1 MNKSIVN
8 LSGYEIARQIKED
21 RISEEEVFSF
31 FNNRIKQIDKQIKS
45 FVDVY
50 STPVKEEGDSPLKGV
65 PIAIKD
71 NICIKGKRITCASR
85 ILNSH
90 TCVYDAT
97 VVKRLKNSGLLI
109 IGTTNMDEFAFG
121 SSTENSCYGPTCNPW
136 NTDCVPGG
144 SSGGSAAAVAARL
157 VPFALGSD
165 TGGSIRQPASFCGVV
180 GFKPTYGRISR
191 FGLVAFGSSLDQIGP
206 ITTNFVDC
214 AHLLNI
220 LCGFDEY
227 DSTTSK
233 QGVPDFTKS
242 LVKNVKGLRIG
253 LPREYFS
260 RGLDQ
265 KVDKK
270 VREVAELLEKEG
282 ARIVEISLPHTEYAV
297 AAYYII
303 APSEASSNLERFDG
317 IKYGLRKEE
326 KDLIS
331 LYKNTRKEGFGQEAK
346 RRILIGTYSL
356 SSGYYEAYYM
366 KASKVRTLI
375 KKDFEDAFSSVDV
388 ILTPTSPTA
397 AFKLGERTQDPLS
410 MYLSDI
416 YTISANLAGVCA
428 VSFPC
433 GFTDDNL
440 PIGAQLIGKSFD
452 EEMLIRVGFTFQE
465 ITDYH
470 KRVPPSAF
478 K

>member
-1 MNKSIVN
+1 MNKNLAN
-8 LSGYEIARQIKED
+8 LSGCEIAQQIKEN

-31 FNNRIKQIDKQIKS
+31 FNSRVKQIDKYIRS
-45 FVDVY
+45 FVEVY
-50 STPVKEEGDSPLKGV
+50 SRPVKEEGDSPLKGV

-97 VVKRLKNSGLLI
+97 VIKRLKRSGLLI
-109 IGTTNMDEFAFG
+109 VGTTNMDEFAFG
-121 SSTENSCYGPTCNPW
+121 SSTENSCYGPTRNPW
-136 NTDCVPGG
+136 NTNCVPGG

-191 FGLVAFGSSLDQIGP
+191 FGLIAFGSSLDQIGP

-233 QGVPDFTKS
+233 KDIPDFTRS

-265 KVDKK
+265 RVEKK
-270 VREVAELLEKEG
+270 VKEVAELLEKEG

-297 AAYYII
+297 ATYYII

-375 KKDFEDAFSSVDV
+375 KKDFENAFSSVDV
-388 ILTPTSPTA
+388 ILTPTSPTP

-440 PIGAQLIGKSFD
+440 PIGAQLIGKAFD
-452 EEMLIRVGFTFQE
+452 EEVLVRVGFTFQK

-470 KRVPPSAF
+470 KRIPSLF
-478 K
+478 VE

>member
-233 QGVPDFTKS
+233 QDVPDFTKS

-270 VREVAELLEKEG
+270 VREVARKIGELANLSKTD
-282 ARIVEISLPHTEYAV
+282 LAV
-297 AAYYII
+297 AALALDFKNRGLEPVIYTDDYSLQNLAKSLGITFHPIRTRGI
-303 APSEASSNLERFDG
+303 ARKRKYMVYCPACGYVASSENEKICPRCGHRLS
-317 IKYGLRKEE
+317 RKP
-326 KDLIS
+326 IS
-331 LYKNTRKEGFGQEAK
+331 
-346 RRILIGTYSL
+346 
-356 SSGYYEAYYM
+356 
-366 KASKVRTLI
+366 
-375 KKDFEDAFSSVDV
+375 
-388 ILTPTSPTA
+388 
-397 AFKLGERTQDPLS
+397 
-410 MYLSDI
+410 
-416 YTISANLAGVCA
+416 
-428 VSFPC
+428 
-433 GFTDDNL
+433 
-440 PIGAQLIGKSFD
+440 
-452 EEMLIRVGFTFQE
+452 
-465 ITDYH
+465 
-470 KRVPPSAF
+470 
-478 K
+478 

>member
-1 MNKSIVN
+1 MNKNLAN
-8 LSGYEIARQIKED
+8 LSGCEIAQQIKEN

-31 FNNRIKQIDKQIKS
+31 FNSRVKQIDKYIRS
-45 FVDVY
+45 FVEVY
-50 STPVKEEGDSPLKGV
+50 SRPVKEEGDSPLKGV

-97 VVKRLKNSGLLI
+97 VIKRLKRSGLLI
-109 IGTTNMDEFAFG
+109 VGTTNMDEFAFG
-121 SSTENSCYGPTCNPW
+121 SSTENSCYGPTRNPW
-136 NTDCVPGG
+136 NTNCVPGG

-180 GFKPTYGRISR
+180 GLKPTYGRISR
-191 FGLVAFGSSLDQIGP
+191 FGLIAFGSSLDQIGP

-233 QGVPDFTKS
+233 KDIPDFTRS

-265 KVDKK
+265 RVEKK
-270 VREVAELLEKEG
+270 VKEVAELLEKEG

-297 AAYYII
+297 ATYYII

-375 KKDFEDAFSSVDV
+375 KKDFENAFSSVDV
-388 ILTPTSPTA
+388 ILTPTSPTP

-440 PIGAQLIGKSFD
+440 PIGAQLIGKAFD
-452 EEMLIRVGFTFQE
+452 EEVLVRVGFTFQK

-470 KRVPPSAF
+470 KRIPSLF
-478 K
+478 VE

>member
-1 MNKSIVN
+1 MNKNLAN
-8 LSGYEIARQIKED
+8 LSGCEIAQQIKEN

-31 FNNRIKQIDKQIKS
+31 FNSRVKQIDKYIRS
-45 FVDVY
+45 FVEVY
-50 STPVKEEGDSPLKGV
+50 SRPVKEEGDSPLKGV

-97 VVKRLKNSGLLI
+97 VIKRLKRSGLLI
-109 IGTTNMDEFAFG
+109 VGTTNMDEFAFG
-121 SSTENSCYGPTCNPW
+121 SSTENSCYGPTRNPW
-136 NTDCVPGG
+136 NTNCVPGG

-180 GFKPTYGRISR
+180 GLKPTYGRISR
-191 FGLVAFGSSLDQIGP
+191 FGLIAFGSSLDQIGP

-233 QGVPDFTKS
+233 KDIPDFTRS

-265 KVDKK
+265 RVEKK
-270 VREVAELLEKEG
+270 VKEVAELLEKEG

-297 AAYYII
+297 ATYYII

-317 IKYGLRKEE
+317 IKYGLREEE

-375 KKDFEDAFSSVDV
+375 KKDFENAFSSVDV
-388 ILTPTSPTA
+388 ILTPTSPTP

-440 PIGAQLIGKSFD
+440 PIGAQLIGKAFD
-452 EEMLIRVGFTFQE
+452 EEVLVRVGFTFQK

-470 KRVPPSAF
+470 KRIPSLF
-478 K
+478 VE